1 MRLPEL
7 MKDAERQLTVCNS
20 CRYCEEYCAVFPA
33 LERRPAVRESDV
45 VYIANLCHD
54 CRACYYACMY
64 APPHEFAINIP
75 LVLSE
80 VRAQTYDRYSWP
92 ALVGRLLGGG
102 IRSTVLATAIG
113 TLAVLGLIFAFGEP
127 RAMFVAH
134 TGPGSFYRILPYL
147 AMAIPFL
154 VLSGYVLLILIGS
167 GIQFWRATRAQARE
181 LMDRKAVVQATR
193 EALNLQY
200 LKGGEDDGCYYPSD
214 EASQIRRWMHAA
226 VFWGFMSAFAATTIA
241 AFSQEILGLMP
252 PYPLYSPPVVLGS
265 IGGIAM
271 IVGSSYLTW
280 LKWRSDPRPAATRM
294 ISRDYGFLVMVNL
307 ASITGMLVLGFR
319 ATPAMGTMLVIHLG
333 AVAGFFLTMPYG
345 KFVHFLYRYAALVQN
360 KVEARREIVGGT
372 LD

>member
-1 MRLPEL
+1 MRLPDL

-33 LERRPAVRESDV
+33 LERRTTVKESDV
-45 VYIANLCHD
+45 VYLANLCHD

-75 LVLSE
+75 LILSE
-80 VRAQTYDRYSWP
+80 VRVETYDRYGWP
-92 ALVGRLLGGG
+92 ALLSRLLGGG
-102 IRSTVLATAIG
+102 IRSTVLATVIG

-127 RAMFVAH
+127 RAMFVAQ

-154 VLSGYVLLILIGS
+154 VLSAYVLVIMVGS
-167 GIQFWRATRAQARE
+167 GLQFWRKTHAHARD
-181 LMDRKAVVQATR
+181 LIDRRAVVEATR
-193 EALNLQY
+193 EALNLRY
-200 LKGGEDDGCYYPSD
+200 LKGGDDDGCYYPSD
-214 EASQIRRWMHAA
+214 EASHSRRWMHAA
-226 VFWGFMSAFAATTIA
+226 VFYGFMSAFAATIIA
-241 AFSQEILGLMP
+241 AFAQEFLEIMP

-271 IVGSSYLTW
+271 IIGSTGLTR
-280 LKWRSDPRPAATRM
+280 LKWRSDPRPAAARM

-307 ASITGMLVLGFR
+307 ASITGMLVLGLR

-345 KFVHFLYRYAALVQN
+345 KFVHFMYRYAALVQN
-360 KVEARREIVGGT
+360 KIEARRETFGET
-372 LD
+372 LV